1 MELQQKISSQETIMR
16 DLKTKHDNNLKYI
29 SVQLFSLQRS
39 LMEKENHL
47 SQLLRE
53 REQVSSVFLDKVLI
67 NITTIYLDYS
77 GATEDN

>member
-16 DLKTKHDNNLKYI
+16 DLKTKHDKNLKYI
-29 SVQLFSLQRS
+29 SIQLFSLQRS

-67 NITTIYLDYS
+67 NITTIYLDYPW
-77 GATEDN
+77 ATEDN